1 MTSTRTFPP
10 LPVSAETDGSAS
22 LEPWARMLVDVAGVG
37 QGDRIL
43 DVACGTGIV
52 ARIAA
57 DRVGAGGSV
66 VGLDRDPAMLA
77 VAQRLHHDI
86 EWREGDAL
94 GLPFLARSFDVVLC
108 QAALMYF
115 SDKGRALREMAR
127 AISDD
132 GTVAIEVW
140 DRLDHQPAY
149 RTFIDT
155 VGRSTGTDVTDLL
168 RSSFSQG
175 DLSRLQALLRDAG
188 LWPTV
193 TRTRSTDLRFGS
205 VEAFVMT
212 EVQRTPLG
220 ERLADDVLTRIIGD
234 TREVLRPFTSADG
247 VLDIPIRGHVIAA
260 TLRARRI
267 SGARRV
273 HLGIGTRLGSVAHAR
288 DVSRST
294 IR

>member
-1 MTSTRTFPP
+1 MRIGWTLKPAHRP
-10 LPVSAETDGSAS
+10 L
-22 LEPWARMLVDVAGVG
+22 
-37 QGDRIL
+37 L
-43 DVACGTGIV
+43 DV
-52 ARIAA
+52 
-57 DRVGAGGSV
+57 GGPCR
-66 VGLDRDPAMLA
+66 RDGRGGP
-77 VAQRLHHDI
+77 
-86 EWREGDAL
+86 
-94 GLPFLARSFDVVLC
+94 PPLARSR
-108 QAALMYF
+108 
-115 SDKGRALREMAR
+115 RA
-127 AISDD
+127 
-132 GTVAIEVW
+132 TC
-140 DRLDHQPAY
+140 PA
-149 RTFIDT
+149 
-155 VGRSTGTDVTDLL
+155 
-168 RSSFSQG
+168 
-175 DLSRLQALLRDAG
+175 LQALLRDAG